1 MKERTVFMK
10 KSAPNDNLQKRIF
23 AKNLNFY
30 ISKSNKQQNEVAKD
44 LGFPPTTF
52 NTWCVGKVMP
62 KMGKVQALAD
72 YFGVLK
78 SDLLED
84 KNKDDSLHISN
95 IFPITTH
102 KLPMLGE
109 IACGKPIFMDE
120 NRDNYTMI
128 GSNVKADFCLKAK
141 GDSMVNARIMDGD
154 IVFIR
159 SQPEVENGE
168 IAAVAIDDEA
178 TLKRFYRDEI
188 TQTVT
193 LISENPIYAP
203 MVFAK
208 ECQKNVYILGKAVAF
223 QSDVK

>member
-1 MKERTVFMK
+1 MEMSDRIKERRTAMGFTQEELGK
-10 KSAPNDNLQKRIF
+10 KLGLQKSAIAKYENGRVENIKRSVI
-23 AKNLNFY
+23 AEMAEVLECSPSYLMGWDDTKKEKNINNIY
-30 ISKSNKQQNEVAKD
+30 PIEVH
-44 LGFPPTTF
+44 
-52 NTWCVGKVMP
+52 
-62 KMGKVQALAD
+62 
-72 YFGVLK
+72 
-78 SDLLED
+78 S
-84 KNKDDSLHISN
+84 
-95 IFPITTH
+95 
-102 KLPMLGE
+102 LPMLGE

-203 MVFAK
+203 MVFTK

>member
-128 GSNVKADFCLKAK
+128 GSNVEADFCLKAK

-203 MVFAK
+203 MVFTK

>member
-203 MVFAK
+203 MVFTK

>member
-1 MKERTVFMK
+1 MEMSDRIKERRTAMGFTQEELGK
-10 KSAPNDNLQKRIF
+10 KLGLQKSAIAKYENGRVENIKRSVI
-23 AKNLNFY
+23 AEMAEVLECSPSYLMGWDDTKKEKNINNIY
-30 ISKSNKQQNEVAKD
+30 PIEVR
-44 LGFPPTTF
+44 
-52 NTWCVGKVMP
+52 
-62 KMGKVQALAD
+62 
-72 YFGVLK
+72 
-78 SDLLED
+78 S
-84 KNKDDSLHISN
+84 
-95 IFPITTH
+95 
-102 KLPMLGE
+102 LPMLGE

-120 NRDNYTMI
+120 NRDSYTMI

-154 IVFIR
+154 IVFIK

-203 MVFAK
+203 MVFTK

>member
-168 IAAVAIDDEA
+168 IAAVAIDNEA

-203 MVFAK
+203 MVFTK

>member
-1 MKERTVFMK
+1 MEMSDRIKERRTAMGFTQEELGK
-10 KSAPNDNLQKRIF
+10 KLGLQKSAIAKYENGRVENIKRSVI
-23 AKNLNFY
+23 AEMAEVLDCSPSYLMGWDDTKKEKNINNIY
-30 ISKSNKQQNEVAKD
+30 PIEVR
-44 LGFPPTTF
+44 
-52 NTWCVGKVMP
+52 
-62 KMGKVQALAD
+62 
-72 YFGVLK
+72 
-78 SDLLED
+78 S
-84 KNKDDSLHISN
+84 
-95 IFPITTH
+95 
-102 KLPMLGE
+102 LPMLGE

-120 NRDNYTMI
+120 NRDSYTMI

-154 IVFIR
+154 IVFIK

-203 MVFAK
+203 MVFTK

>member
-1 MKERTVFMK
+1 MEMSDRIKERRTAMGFTQEELGK
-10 KSAPNDNLQKRIF
+10 KLGLQKSAIAKYENGRVENIKRSVI
-23 AKNLNFY
+23 AEMAEVLECSPSYLMGWDDTKKEKNINNIY
-30 ISKSNKQQNEVAKD
+30 PIEVH
-44 LGFPPTTF
+44 
-52 NTWCVGKVMP
+52 
-62 KMGKVQALAD
+62 
-72 YFGVLK
+72 
-78 SDLLED
+78 S
-84 KNKDDSLHISN
+84 
-95 IFPITTH
+95 
-102 KLPMLGE
+102 LPMLGE

-120 NRDNYTMI
+120 NKESYTMV

-141 GDSMVNARIMDGD
+141 GNSMVNARIMDGD

-203 MVFAK
+203 MVFTK

>member
-1 MKERTVFMK
+1 MK

-141 GDSMVNARIMDGD
+141 GDSMVIARFMDGD

-203 MVFAK
+203 MVFTK